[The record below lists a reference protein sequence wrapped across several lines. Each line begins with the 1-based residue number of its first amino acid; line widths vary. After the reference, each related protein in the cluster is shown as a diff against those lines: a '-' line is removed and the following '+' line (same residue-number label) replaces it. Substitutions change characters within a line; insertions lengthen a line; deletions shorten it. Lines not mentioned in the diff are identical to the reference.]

1 MGHPHFTDQG
11 PWHLGVTGNC
21 QRRQETE
28 REIIFPS
35 PTHTV
40 YLPRDTG
47 RAGLSDTKS
56 VKIIPETGLALS
68 YLSQDECRRWSSS
81 PEPELSSSKALLAR
95 ILLDIKYVEQLCTHI
110 TQLTEGWDKYSTETE
125 VKQATDLQE
134 QVFTLQALI
143 LADIGE
149 ILTRRQKIN
158 VGLMQHGE
166 DDTEITEFVERSM
179 DAPNGK
185 VKGL

>member
-1 MGHPHFTDQG
+1 M
-11 PWHLGVTGNC
+11 
-21 QRRQETE
+21 
-28 REIIFPS
+28 
-35 PTHTV
+35 
-40 YLPRDTG
+40 
-47 RAGLSDTKS
+47 
-56 VKIIPETGLALS
+56 
-68 YLSQDECRRWSSS
+68 
-81 PEPELSSSKALLAR
+81 LAR
-95 ILLDIKYVEQLCTHI
+95 IPLDIKYVEQLCTRI
-110 TQLTEGWDKYSTETE
+110 TQLTEGWDKYGTETE
-125 VKQATDLQE
+125 VKQATNLQE

-185 VKGL
+185 VKGLVSHMVLAV